1 MVKRFAR
8 MKEREEINFT
18 EPVVLHAYFDHR
30 CTLIERGPCLDK
42 REPLAQSKFS
52 RILNMAEV
60 SLRE

>member
-1 MVKRFAR
+1 